1 MELLIYSGLEQFFV
15 NPKNNNEKKPNKKN
29 EKNENK
35 SKIWCGDNTFIM
47 LTLISFLLLAKSTHI
62 CSLLPTIP
70 HPYNSHFYK
79 LRTFVVL
86 ELFFIYDTPT
96 LKKHYA
102 T

>member
-1 MELLIYSGLEQFFV
+1 V
-15 NPKNNNEKKPNKKN
+15 NPENNNEKKSKK
-29 EKNENK
+29 
-35 SKIWCGDNTFIM
+35 KIDKKERIKKTQRFWCEGNNFII
-47 LTLISFLLLAKSTHI
+47 LTLISSLLLAKSTHI

-86 ELFFIYDTPT
+86 ELFFIYDLPT

>member
-1 MELLIYSGLEQFFV
+1 V
-15 NPKNNNEKKPNKKN
+15 NPENNNEKKSNKKK

-35 SKIWCGDNTFIM
+35 PKIWCGGNNFIM
-47 LTLISFLLLAKSTHI
+47 LTLISSLPLARSTHI
-62 CSLLPTIP
+62 CSLLLAIP

-86 ELFFIYDTPT
+86 ELFFLYDLPT